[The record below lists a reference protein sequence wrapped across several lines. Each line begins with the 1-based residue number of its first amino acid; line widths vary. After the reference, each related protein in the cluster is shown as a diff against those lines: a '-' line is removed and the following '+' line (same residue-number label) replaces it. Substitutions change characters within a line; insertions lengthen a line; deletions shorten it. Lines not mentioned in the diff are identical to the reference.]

1 MDLQSVSLP
10 HKCESLQRE
19 VDLLVLKGKKK
30 EDRVGEKKGKRKMEG
45 EEEKED
51 I

>member
-1 MDLQSVSLP
+1 MRIFTKGSGSLGT
-10 HKCESLQRE
+10 QG
-19 VDLLVLKGKKK
+19 GKKRK
-30 EDRVGEKKGKRKMEG
+30 GDRVGEKKGKRKMEG

>member
-1 MDLQSVSLP
+1 MRIFTKGSGSLGTQGE
-10 HKCESLQRE
+10 K
-19 VDLLVLKGKKK
+19 KG
-30 EDRVGEKKGKRKMEG
+30 DRVGEKKGKRKMEG